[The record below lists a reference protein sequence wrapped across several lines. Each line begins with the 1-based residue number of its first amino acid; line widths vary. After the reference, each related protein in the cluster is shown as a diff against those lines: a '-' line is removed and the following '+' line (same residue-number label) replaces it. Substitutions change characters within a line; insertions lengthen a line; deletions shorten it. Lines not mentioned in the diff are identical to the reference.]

1 MKRISYQSIAYLVT
15 HNFLDEVI
23 AIDYLYL
30 EGKLNNINF
39 EDLSLVDKIF
49 VVMCTEYKHR
59 THCVTNELKYEYN
72 IEISE
77 DDVFHVLLECQ
88 CFDIEITA
96 IAKAY
101 LYYDFSKSEILD
113 KQIEHIN
120 EYGEI
125 DLPYTYEFHET
136 KQSS

>member
-1 MKRISYQSIAYLVT
+1 MKRISYQRIAYLVT
-15 HNFLDEVI
+15 HNFLNDII
-23 AIDYLYL
+23 AKDYLYL
-30 EGKLNNINF
+30 EDKLNNINF
-39 EDLSLVDKIF
+39 EELSLVDKIF
-49 VVMCTEYKHR
+49 VVMCVNYRHKVISTKNHLR
-59 THCVTNELKYEYN
+59 REYN

-96 IAKAY
+96 MAKSY

-113 KQIEHIN
+113 EQIEHIS

-125 DLPYTYEFHET
+125 DLPYTYAFHEIE
-136 KQSS
+136 

>member
-1 MKRISYQSIAYLVT
+1 MKRISYQRIAYSVT
-15 HNFLDEVI
+15 HSFLDEI
-23 AIDYLYL
+23 MAKDYLYL
-30 EGKLNNINF
+30 KDKLNNINI
-39 EDLSLVDKIF
+39 EELSLVDKIF
-49 VVMCTEYKHR
+49 VII
-59 THCVTNELKYEYN
+59 CVNYRHKVISTKNYLRRKYN

-96 IAKAY
+96 MAKAY

-113 KQIEHIN
+113 EQIEHIN

-125 DLPYTYEFHET
+125 DLPYTYEYIHMNFM
-136 KQSS
+136 K

>member
-15 HNFLDEVI
+15 HNFLNDII
-23 AIDYLYL
+23 AKDYLYL
-30 EGKLNNINF
+30 EDKLNNINIK
-39 EDLSLVDKIF
+39 ELSLVDKIF
-49 VVMCTEYKHR
+49 VVMCTEYKHK
-59 THCVTNELKYEYN
+59 THCVTNELKQEYN

-96 IAKAY
+96 MAKAY

-113 KQIEHIN
+113 EQIDYIN
-120 EYGEI
+120 KYGEI
-125 DLPYTYEFHET
+125 DLPYTYEFHKIE
-136 KQSS
+136 

>member
-1 MKRISYQSIAYLVT
+1 MRNISYLSIAFLVYR
-15 HNFLDEVI
+15 NLLSKNI
-23 AIDYLYL
+23 AKDYLYL
-30 EGKLNNINF
+30 EDKLNNINF
-39 EDLSLVDKIF
+39 EELSLVDKIF
-49 VVMCTEYKHR
+49 VAMCVNYRHR
-59 THCVTNELKYEYN
+59 VISAKNYLRREYN

-96 IAKAY
+96 MAKAY

-113 KQIEHIN
+113 EQIEHIN

-125 DLPYTYEFHET
+125 DLPYTYEFHEIE
-136 KQSS
+136 

>member
-15 HNFLDEVI
+15 HNFLNNII
-23 AIDYLYL
+23 AKDYLYL
-30 EGKLNNINF
+30 KNKLSNVNF

-59 THCVTNELKYEYN
+59 TYCVTKELEFEYN
-72 IEISE
+72 IEVSE

-96 IAKAY
+96 MAKAY

-113 KQIEHIN
+113 EQIKHIN
-120 EYGEI
+120 KYGEI
-125 DLPYTYEFHET
+125 DLPYTYEFHEIE
-136 KQSS
+136 